1 MRVTSFRGG
10 PRTWEAIDVLSNA
23 RVTFQVWALVA
34 TSRGLANE
42 HPPVVADAPIELTC
56 IRSAS
61 IWISNGVGGAA
72 PSSQTTKDVV
82 VVLLSTLVFSPP
94 RCVDVRSWLAFLSS
108 SKFELLRPRL
118 SPATSS
124 VSAPTTAASSV
135 QRCLARG
142 FFLERVMRVF
152 LVPYRSDNG
161 PRGPA
166 W

>member
-94 RCVDVRSWLAFLSS
+94 RWVEVRSWFAFLSS
-108 SKFELLRPRL
+108 SKLVLLRASALLLR
-118 SPATSS
+118 TSALVNS
-124 VSAPTTAASSV
+124 ESA
-135 QRCLARG
+135 ARAVRT
-142 FFLERVMRVF
+142 LR
-152 LVPYRSDNG
+152 PCC
-161 PRGPA
+161 
-166 W
+166 